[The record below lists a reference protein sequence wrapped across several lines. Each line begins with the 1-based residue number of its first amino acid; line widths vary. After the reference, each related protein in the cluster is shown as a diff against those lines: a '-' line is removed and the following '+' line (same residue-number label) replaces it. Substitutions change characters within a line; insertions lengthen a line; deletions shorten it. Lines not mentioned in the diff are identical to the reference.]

1 MKMGMAKKAPILLV
15 SVVLAFIVVFAQIP
29 IFTVAAASPPGEA
42 ERAEALI
49 GIAKKASLRIETLL
63 NETKTMGIDN
73 SIITKA
79 EDLYGEGNALLSQA
93 EVAIQERNYG
103 EAVNLT
109 ISAMERFREAR
120 MVLAP
125 VFKQNEE
132 AEKFVMAQGLLVAAN
147 RTLERIERLEK
158 SLSEAQ
164 ENLNR
169 AKSLLNVDEL
179 TALLQKGNVSEV
191 AHRIAEANRLISQ
204 TLKSIAEEAASKRM
218 ERFMER
224 LQERYESLID
234 KLQKAGVNV
243 TEFLNNTGFKNK
255 HEFQE
260 RVQHLKD
267 AIKAAGPGN
276 AKGLMGQL
284 MSLANGLKK
293 LERKGESN
301 STAPSGGEGTPAL
314 SVEIKGKK
322 AVGNFKIVLLDVM
335 IKNIGDVRLRFQN
348 SAYGLTIERKGEGGT
363 WEFYYSPISAQV
375 IVFLEPAQTAH
386 VTLILKQP
394 QPGEYRVHVQGF
406 YGENGQTVE
415 AVAEFTLP

>member
-1 MKMGMAKKAPILLV
+1 MGMAKKAPILLV
-15 SVVLAFIVVFAQIP
+15 SVVLAFVVVFAQIP

-103 EAVNLT
+103 EVVNLT

-132 AEKFVMAQGLLVAAN
+132 TEKFVMAQGLLVAAN

-169 AKSLLNVDEL
+169 AKSLLNADEL

-293 LERKGESN
+293 LERKGESS

-322 AVGNFKIVLLDVM
+322 AVGNFKMVLLDVV
-335 IKNIGDVRLRFQN
+335 IKNIGDVRVRFQN

-386 VTLILKQP
+386 VTVILKQP

>member
-1 MKMGMAKKAPILLV
+1 VKMGMAKKAPILLV
-15 SVVLAFIVVFAQIP
+15 SVVLAFVVVFAQIP

-103 EAVNLT
+103 EVVNLT

-132 AEKFVMAQGLLVAAN
+132 VEKFVMAQGLLVAAN

-169 AKSLLNVDEL
+169 AKSLLNADEL

-322 AVGNFKIVLLDVM
+322 AVGNFKMVLLDVV

-386 VTLILKQP
+386 VTMILKQP

>member
-1 MKMGMAKKAPILLV
+1 MAKKAPILLV
-15 SVVLAFIVVFAQIP
+15 SVVLAFVVVFAQIP

-103 EAVNLT
+103 EVVNLT

-132 AEKFVMAQGLLVAAN
+132 TEKFVMAQGLLVAAN

-169 AKSLLNVDEL
+169 AKSLLNADEL

-293 LERKGESN
+293 LERKGESS

-322 AVGNFKIVLLDVM
+322 AVGNFKMVLLDVV
-335 IKNIGDVRLRFQN
+335 IKNIGDVRVRFQN

-386 VTLILKQP
+386 VTVILKQP

-406 YGENGQTVE
+406 YGENGQT
-415 AVAEFTLP
+415 

>member
-15 SVVLAFIVVFAQIP
+15 SVVLAFVVVFAQIP

-103 EAVNLT
+103 EVVNLT

-132 AEKFVMAQGLLVAAN
+132 VEKFVMAQGLLVAAN

-169 AKSLLNVDEL
+169 AKSLLNADEL

-322 AVGNFKIVLLDVM
+322 AVGNFKMVLLDVV

-386 VTLILKQP
+386 VTMILKQP

>member
-1 MKMGMAKKAPILLV
+1 MGMAKKAPILLV
-15 SVVLAFIVVFAQIP
+15 SVVLAFVVVFAQIP

-103 EAVNLT
+103 EVVNLT

-132 AEKFVMAQGLLVAAN
+132 VEKFVMAQGLLVAAN

-169 AKSLLNVDEL
+169 AKSLLNADEL

-322 AVGNFKIVLLDVM
+322 AVGNFKMVLLDVV

-386 VTLILKQP
+386 VTMILKQP